1 MGHGPA
7 VKLGRDDAAGYKTKL
22 GIYMF
27 ILYTLVYAGFVVI
40 NAVKPQLME
49 KIVFGQTLAVV
60 YGFGL
65 IAFAFV
71 LAMIYN
77 KFCTAAEKRMNQ

>member
-7 VKLGRDDAAGYKTKL
+7 VKLGRDDAATYKTRL
-22 GIYMF
+22 GIWMF

-40 NAVKPQLME
+40 NAVWPDLMA

-65 IAFAFV
+65 IGFALV